1 MCHERVYNH
10 GNVEQNIIEYL
21 FTNFQSRM
29 NFAKIRK
36 AIVSRK
42 DAKYFMYVPNNLY
55 EDVPAVTRHSIKREC
70 FSKDDSLMNSF
81 MSDYESDRMYEK
93 IEESTH
99 YYEVMDEVM
108 NCERE
113 LKQVCFG
120 KSKRKQKKS
129 KKIEEKLHTSQNY
142 YPVTKSRECFN
153 QEEFQSNDTLVPTF
167 ISPQYR
173 IQTDLDWYE
182 RMTGIDQLEKVID
195 EDGNDYYMLDF

>member
-1 MCHERVYNH
+1 MENK
-10 GNVEQNIIEYL
+10 IL
-21 FTNFQSRM
+21 FSIYSQTSKFQSRM

-81 MSDYESDRMYEK
+81 MSEYESDRTCEK

-113 LKQVCFG
+113 LKQFCFG
-120 KSKRKQKKS
+120 KSKRKPKKS
-129 KKIEEKLHTSQNY
+129 KTKIEEKAHISQNY
-142 YPVTKSRECFN
+142 HPVTKSRESFN
-153 QEEFQSNDTLVPTF
+153 KKEFQSNDTLVPTYT
-167 ISPQYR
+167 SHQYR
-173 IQTDLDWYE
+173 LQTEMDWYE